1 MPPLSKQIHER
12 YIIIRYSTKKQ
23 KRREP
28 TGYSLIRASPENRK
42 KKQLPR
48 NLFGRSK
55 IPSPPTLM

>member
-42 KKQLPR
+42 KNNFLAICLGDPR
-48 NLFGRSK
+48 FQVHQH
-55 IPSPPTLM
+55 